1 MRDLSQEKVWSFI
14 SDGTKGEYQ
23 KCQFRKTKGV
33 KVENYEDLVAKIA
46 AIQFRNS
53 NYVLLFR
60 GQNQDYRLDDSPK
73 KNSTIRP
80 TLFRRDKGYGVDHW
94 NRLIRNR
101 YEVLEDAE
109 NQLID
114 RWRHHE
120 FEFLSKLERSAVTRW
135 SILQHY
141 EVCDT
146 PLLDVTNSL
155 RIAASF
161 ASLSNPSGKTK
172 EAAADDTMADDAY
185 IMVLA
190 VPQIS
195 GGVTTCAYEEMQALR
210 LSSICPPTAIRAHL
224 QEGYL
229 IGEYPELQTFDQKMK
244 YELPETDFAMRL
256 IAKFHFNPLTFWKKP
271 DVFPRVT
278 KQALYP
284 NDSDELF
291 DICRSINVDSPTLP

>member
-1 MRDLSQEKVWSFI
+1 MRDLSQEIVWSY
-14 SDGTKGEYQ
+14 SEDKPEGGWG
-23 KCQFRKTKGV
+23 KCQVRKTKGV
-33 KVENYEDLVAKIA
+33 EVENYADLAAKIA

-60 GQNQDYRLDDSPK
+60 GQNYDHRLDDSSK
-73 KNSTIRP
+73 QNSTIRP

-94 NRLIRNR
+94 NELIRGR
-101 YEVLEDAE
+101 YKNLNSAE
-109 NQLID
+109 SQLIQK
-114 RWRHHE
+114 WRNRK
-120 FEFLSKLERSAVTRW
+120 FEFLSKLERSAVMRW

-146 PLLDVTNSL
+146 PLLDVTHSL

-161 ASLSNPSGKTK
+161 ASLNNPSGKT
-172 EAAADDTMADDAY
+172 EADVADDSMVDEAF

-195 GGVTTCAYEEMQALR
+195 GGVTTCAYEEMQTLR
-210 LSSICPPTAIRAHL
+210 LSSICPPTAIRANL

-244 YELPETDFAMRL
+244 YELPETDFGKRL
-256 IAKFHFNPLTFWKKP
+256 LAKFRFTPKTFWAES
-271 DVFPRVT
+271 DVFPQVF

-291 DICRSINVDSPTLP
+291 DICNSIHVDPPTAP